1 MAAAS
6 FAAQEL
12 LARKAELNDRILKAI
27 ESMRAHGMSLAEIA
41 SDLGVS
47 RRVILSLRNHLI
59 NEVSYDT
66 MYIIAVGLGITVN
79 ITLPRLVR
87 A

>member
-1 MAAAS
+1 MAAAT
-6 FAAQEL
+6 FAQQEL
-12 LARKAELNDRILKAI
+12 LARKAELNQHILKSI

-66 MYIIAVGLGITVN
+66 MFIIAVGLGITVTIN
-79 ITLPRLVR
+79 NRRMVR

>member
-1 MAAAS
+1 MPAAS
-6 FAAQEL
+6 FATSEL
-12 LARKAELNDRILKAI
+12 LARKAELNACILKTI

-47 RRVILSLRNHLI
+47 RRVLLSLRNHLI
-59 NEVSYDT
+59 NEVTYDT
-66 MYIIAVGLGITVN
+66 MYVIAVGLGIN
-79 ITLPRLVR
+79 INISIKRLVR